1 MKLFYELG
9 YRYFKMPWDI
19 GPRKELVELV
29 ESGRLRPGR
38 AIDLGSGTASNAIFL
53 AQNGFEVTGI
63 DFAPAAIEKGGKMA
77 KEAGV
82 DVEFNVDDLTD
93 LRTVKG
99 PFDLLVDYGTLDDLN
114 SSDRALYIRN
124 VIPLT
129 QPGSFFLLYVFEW
142 ELSWW
147 ERFVPIGQ
155 AFEPGEVQ
163 VIFGKY
169 FEIEMIASEQRSSG
183 FPRGYA
189 VYLMT
194 RKSN

>member
-29 ESGRLRPGR
+29 ESGRLKPGR

-114 SSDRALYIRN
+114 SSDRALYIQN

-147 ERFVPIGQ
+147 ERFIPIGQ

-163 VIFGKY
+163 DIFGKY
-169 FEIEMIASEQRSSG
+169 FKIERIASEQRSSG